1 MKDLKYDAGK
11 PRPSLIL
18 KSMSRALL
26 EVSKV
31 ATFGAEKYAEDSWLT
46 VKDGEKRYRDA
57 KDRHMLQG
65 AFETVD
71 SESGISHLA
80 HEAWNALALLEL
92 SLRGET
98 IDIPR
103 EAINGAAFDTGIPV
117 SAAFGPNWP
126 ESAEVRSAQIMQ
138 NGNEGEHYRETLNQ
152 VIGDTK
158 LRSWVHWVAVDEDG
172 EVYGY
177 SDRPYLI
184 NNRVGTWAAPVG
196 ANWNWIKDIEPP
208 LDFTKCIWEIIEP
221 QDV

>member
-1 MKDLKYDAGK
+1 MEDMKYDAGK

-98 IDIPR
+98 IDTTR
-103 EAINGAAFDTGIPV
+103 EV
-117 SAAFGPNWP
+117 LEPNWP

-138 NGNEGEHYRETLNQ
+138 NGNEGEHYRETLDQ
-152 VIGDTK
+152 VIGDAQPPK
-158 LRSWVHWVAVDEDG
+158 LRPHV
-172 EVYGY
+172 
-177 SDRPYLI
+177 
-184 NNRVGTWAAPVG
+184 
-196 ANWNWIKDIEPP
+196 
-208 LDFTKCIWEIIEP
+208 
-221 QDV
+221 

>member
-1 MKDLKYDAGK
+1 MKDMKYDAGK

-98 IDIPR
+98 IDMAR
-103 EAINGAAFDTGIPV
+103 EV
-117 SAAFGPNWP
+117 LEPN
-126 ESAEVRSAQIMQ
+126 
-138 NGNEGEHYRETLNQ
+138 
-152 VIGDTK
+152 
-158 LRSWVHWVAVDEDG
+158 
-172 EVYGY
+172 
-177 SDRPYLI
+177 
-184 NNRVGTWAAPVG
+184 
-196 ANWNWIKDIEPP
+196 
-208 LDFTKCIWEIIEP
+208 
-221 QDV
+221 

>member
-1 MKDLKYDAGK
+1 MKDMKYDAGK

-46 VKDGEKRYRDA
+46 LKDGEKRYRDA

-92 SLRGET
+92 SLRDET
-98 IDIPR
+98 IDITR
-103 EAINGAAFDTGIPV
+103 EV
-117 SAAFGPNWP
+117 LEPNWP

-138 NGNEGEHYRETLNQ
+138 NGNEGEHYRETLEQ
-152 VIGDTK
+152 IIGDAQ
-158 LRSWVHWVAVDEDG
+158 LRSRTRWVAVDKNG
-172 EVYGY
+172 EVCEY
-177 SDRPYLI
+177 SVRPYLF
-184 NNRVGTWAAPVG
+184 NNRADVWSVPEGG
-196 ANWNWIKDIEPP
+196 ECNLIKDIEPP
-208 LDFTKCIWEIIEP
+208 SDFTKCIWEIIEP

>member
-1 MKDLKYDAGK
+1 MKDMKYDAGK

-98 IDIPR
+98 IDTTR
-103 EAINGAAFDTGIPV
+103 DVLE
-117 SAAFGPNWP
+117 PNWT
-126 ESAEVRSAQIMQ
+126 ESAEVRSSQIMQ
-138 NGNEGEHYRETLNQ
+138 NGNDGEHYREMLGKSQPKCEYTLDD
-152 VIGDTK
+152 VIGEAELSDCA
-158 LRSWVHWVAVDEDG
+158 RWVAVDKDG
-172 EVYGY
+172 EVWVY
-177 SDRPYLI
+177 SQ
-184 NNRVGTWAAPVG
+184 
-196 ANWNWIKDIEPP
+196 PP
-208 LDFTKCIWEIIEP
+208 LANNHSWRGGIGVKVRYLNKKVVPPFNFKNCIWEIKK
-221 QDV
+221 